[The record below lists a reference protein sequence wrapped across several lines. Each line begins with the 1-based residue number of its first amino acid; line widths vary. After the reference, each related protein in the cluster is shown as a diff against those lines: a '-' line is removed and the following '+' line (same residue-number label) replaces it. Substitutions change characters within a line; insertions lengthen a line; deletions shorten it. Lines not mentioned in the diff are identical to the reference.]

1 MTGVQTCALPISQ
14 VGKIVLKI
22 LISSNDSFSRR
33 KFDKLA
39 LNSGDMSSGGVK
51 FELLVAHSL

>member
-1 MTGVQTCALPISQ
+1 M
-14 VGKIVLKI
+14 GKIVLKI
-22 LISSNDSFSRR
+22 PISSNDSFSSR